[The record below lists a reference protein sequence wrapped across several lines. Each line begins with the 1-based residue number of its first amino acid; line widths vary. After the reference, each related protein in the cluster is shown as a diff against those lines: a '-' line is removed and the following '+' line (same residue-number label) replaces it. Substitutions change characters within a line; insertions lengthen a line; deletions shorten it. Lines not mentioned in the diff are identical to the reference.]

1 MDFMLNVPLTA
12 GGEPLSTTIASSGI
26 MFVLGANGT
35 GKSNLM
41 HHFFVSHRNN
51 AKRISAHRQTWF
63 SSNSINIS
71 PEQRRQTVT
80 NMNNNDVQ
88 PSARWQ
94 DPYHDQR
101 PTIAIYDLLDA
112 QNVRARAITD
122 AVDADDFD
130 LAKTLRKKDAPIKVI
145 NELLRISNLPVQ
157 ISIRENEQV
166 VATRTGS
173 APYSVAQ
180 LSDGE
185 RNALLIAA
193 DVLTTK
199 PDTLILLD
207 EPERHLHRSIISP
220 LLTELFARRSDC
232 AFIVSTHDVMLALD
246 SPAART
252 LLIRG
257 CTYQGDHVGAW
268 DADLVPPGAEIDEDL
283 KRDILGNRRKMLFVE
298 GNESSLDKPLYT
310 LIFPDVSVIPKAS
323 SRDVE
328 TTVKGLRGSAD
339 LHWLQAFGL
348 VDNDRRTLEDI
359 NALRAVGVYALSVYS
374 VEAVYYHPEVQKR
387 VAMRASALTGA
398 NPENLI
404 LEAQAAAL
412 RAIRQHSQRLAERA
426 AEKILRAEVFDAM
439 PKREQVVAGEP
450 IQINLDIPGA
460 VTSEL
465 ADLNRLADA
474 GDTTSL
480 IARYPVRE
488 TQALAW
494 IVDALGFQSREQYEA
509 AVMKLLLDDAD
520 TAAFVRTLFDN
531 LPADLQV

>member
-1 MDFMLNVPLTA
+1 
-12 GGEPLSTTIASSGI
+12 
-26 MFVLGANGT
+26 
-35 GKSNLM
+35 
-41 HHFFVSHRNN
+41 
-51 AKRISAHRQTWF
+51 
-63 SSNSINIS
+63 
-71 PEQRRQTVT
+71 
-80 NMNNNDVQ
+80 
-88 PSARWQ
+88 
-94 DPYHDQR
+94 
-101 PTIAIYDLLDA
+101 
-112 QNVRARAITD
+112 
-122 AVDADDFD
+122 
-130 LAKTLRKKDAPIKVI
+130 
-145 NELLRISNLPVQ
+145 
-157 ISIRENEQV
+157 
-166 VATRTGS
+166 
-173 APYSVAQ
+173 
-180 LSDGE
+180 
-185 RNALLIAA
+185 
-193 DVLTTK
+193 
-199 PDTLILLD
+199 
-207 EPERHLHRSIISP
+207 
-220 LLTELFARRSDC
+220 
-232 AFIVSTHDVMLALD
+232 
-246 SPAART
+246 
-252 LLIRG
+252 
-257 CTYQGDHVGAW
+257 
-268 DADLVPPGAEIDEDL
+268 
-283 KRDILGNRRKMLFVE
+283 LGNRRKMLFVE